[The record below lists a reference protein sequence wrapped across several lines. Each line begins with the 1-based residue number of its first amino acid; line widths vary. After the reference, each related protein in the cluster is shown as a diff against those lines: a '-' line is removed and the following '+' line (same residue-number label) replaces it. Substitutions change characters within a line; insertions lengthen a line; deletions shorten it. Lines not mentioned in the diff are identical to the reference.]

1 MLMIAKDTTFTVSEL
16 LSENQQK
23 GKITPPTQ
31 IRVKKNLKIFKM
43 KKKNE
48 EVKSELFF
56 CLSLPVFHTKSSI
69 IADLKY
75 IIIFLIFLLFIFF
88 RNMNFRLTGSA
99 GDYIFIG
106 KPKKHNFCQRLQ
118 TY

>member
-1 MLMIAKDTTFTVSEL
+1 MLMIAKVTAFTVSEL

-88 RNMNFRLTGSA
+88 RNMNFRLTWKCWGLC
-99 GDYIFIG
+99 FHR
-106 KPKKHNFCQRLQ
+106 KTKK
-118 TY
+118 T